1 MVKKRWKDMNA
12 EERRLYNNQKNAK
25 SLAKKRA
32 ANPARAIIQ
41 TERAA
46 ADRKS
51 SMKHYHKKKEQDR
64 EATLAAGRAH
74 QKALRIKRGGGVI
87 AICVKN
93 AIKNVLKPFKKESA
107 RKRLMAKQTI
117 RNNARYA
124 NGGVFRTRTCMAAR
138 CLAWIKRNGAI
149 KSQTT
154 FKLVG
159 ATSEESHDHVV
170 SQLLPGEQL
179 KHLEIDHVFPFTA
192 YDVHNEEDQRKVMNY
207 TNFQPLPKADNG
219 SKSDRLPTKEMAA
232 KVARWAWPD
241 GVTEDMLPDIYDGW
255 ATPLRM
261 KA

>member
-1 MVKKRWKDMNA
+1 MKRWKDLTP
-12 EERRLYNNQKNAK
+12 EERTLYNREKNAK
-25 SLAKKRA
+25 SRAKKRA

-41 TERAA
+41 TEKAA
-46 ADRKS
+46 AGRKS
-51 SMKHYHKKKEQDR
+51 SMKYYNKKKEQDR

-74 QKALRIKRGGGVI
+74 QKALRIKHGGGVI

-107 RKRLMAKQTI
+107 RKKQMAKQTI

-124 NGGVFRTRTCMAAR
+124 DGGVFRTRTCMAAR

-149 KSQTT
+149 KSKTT

-159 ATSEESHDHVV
+159 ATSEESHNHVV

-179 KHLEIDHVFPFTA
+179 KDLEIDHVFPFTA
-192 YDVHNEEDQRKVMNY
+192 YDVHKEADQKKVMNY

-219 SKSDRLPTKEMAA
+219 SKSDRLPTKAMAA

-241 GVTEDMLPDIYDGW
+241 GVTEDMLPDIYPGW
-255 ATPLRM
+255 RSSLRM
-261 KA
+261 